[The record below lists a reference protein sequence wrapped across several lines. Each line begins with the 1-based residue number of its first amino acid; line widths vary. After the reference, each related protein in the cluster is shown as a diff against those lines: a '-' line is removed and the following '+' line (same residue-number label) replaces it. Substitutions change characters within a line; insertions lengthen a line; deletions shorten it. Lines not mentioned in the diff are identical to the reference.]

1 MIASLFLYR
10 MLSWKPCVLVW
21 FTCVLLGLQHSS
33 SHIKEVFFLL
43 LIHWGGA
50 VKYFINLQ
58 FVKHV
63 GNSPTVQSWK
73 TEKRLNVEVHPS
85 KKTKHVF
92 SVSSVW
98 WSCCRLSD
106 RTIKTKT
113 LPLFVLQLF
122 HSYPPAMSGLP
133 PVIPP
138 TGPFGSLQG
147 AFQPK
152 VRHAG
157 TTLPT
162 HIHTHTRTHTYRQLN
177 CE

>member
-1 MIASLFLYR
+1 
-10 MLSWKPCVLVW
+10 MLSWKPCMLVW

-85 KKTKHVF
+85 KKKTRFFRLLCVMKLLSTVRPNHQNQNSSSFCSSALPLLPTGHVRPPPCHPPD
-92 SVSSVW
+92 W
-98 WSCCRLSD
+98 ALRLAAGRLSAQG
-106 RTIKTKT
+106 KTCRDNT
-113 LPLFVLQLF
+113 THT
-122 HSYPPAMSGLP
+122 HSHS
-133 PVIPP
+133 
-138 TGPFGSLQG
+138 
-147 AFQPK
+147 
-152 VRHAG
+152 HA
-157 TTLPT
+157 
-162 HIHTHTRTHTYRQLN
+162 HTHTHRQLN